1 MSVLSPTLWAMIT
14 STKFNWERHFPI
26 QMEIFRISS
35 KGLLI
40 TVHFWH
46 HLANIVIIIIIII
59 IVIIIGIYYLQYN
72 AVNAKWMVVAHD
84 LKNEFTQHD
93 GRKKR
98 TAKHLCVTKVT
109 GVLLGCFFG
118 IFTWH
123 LIFFCSSTKD
133 FLKECEV

>member
-26 QMEIFRISS
+26 QIEIFRISS

-59 IVIIIGIYYLQYN
+59 AIYYLQYN
-72 AVNAKWMVVAHD
+72 AVNAKWTVDGSCPWSQKWVYATGWQKEEDGKTLVCDKGDGGITRVFFRD
-84 LKNEFTQHD
+84 L
-93 GRKKR
+93 
-98 TAKHLCVTKVT
+98 HLT
-109 GVLLGCFFG
+109 
-118 IFTWH
+118 
-123 LIFFCSSTKD
+123 LIFSALLQKI